1 MKNIFLSGLHLL
13 FAGLL
18 LGQNGT
24 STFEGRIIEAA
35 PSARGVS
42 FALIQ
47 ADDAFTY
54 SDLDGFFEITLA
66 KGQATIEVS
75 QLGYETTTFELSSGQ
90 DNYILP
96 SSPILL
102 EQVLVSSTLQYSQ
115 PQSDTWI
122 DPAQQITQARDIGDL
137 FRDIPGFG
145 LSRKGGFAV
154 DPTFRGFKYEQLN
167 VIYDGGAQTTYAC
180 PGRMDP
186 ATTHINPQE
195 VEKIEV
201 IRGPF
206 SVRYG
211 PTTGA
216 VINIVTEGIPRSHD
230 RRLHGAVQSGYE
242 TNGNTHLGQLQ
253 LNRSGDKVDFAA
265 GAGWKEYGSYVSGDG
280 TQIPSSFSAYDY
292 NLKTAYRPDEQQL
305 LQMSW
310 RSAFHRDVLHSGL
323 AMDTDSDDSHFLTLD
338 YRRQQLTPFISQLR
352 FKAYATQVDHVMTNA
367 RRPNFMM
374 VEAVA
379 DVQAN
384 TYGAQVEL
392 SLNPK
397 PQLLIYTGL
406 DYRGL
411 KRSGDRTRLMK
422 RNMMTGE
429 PLPMPMTM
437 VDAIWQDARINQA
450 GAFAEARYYFDPQW
464 TFLAG
469 MRLDRID
476 GQPKA
481 PAADFFELYDGNI
494 QADVHWN
501 YSATAALSHQMNG
514 GWNMQ
519 LAIGRGVRSP
529 NMIERYI
536 NHFTVGQDAYEYVGN
551 PHLKPEANHQ
561 IEWSTEYQHNHWQAG
576 VNIFYARIGNYIM
589 GVVDTNLNRKF
600 MGSLPYARRF
610 TNLDQVEKFGTEF
623 NASCTLHSNWSLS
636 GTLAYTW
643 AQDQLANE
651 PLAEI
656 SPLAGTIGLRH
667 ERAHWWVQT
676 DLRIVGEQNRVS
688 QRFDEQT
695 TPGFSTLDLRLGTEL
710 IEGLSLGV
718 AVLNVFDTN
727 YREHLNRSYRNS
739 ATPGIILEPGR
750 NITFFGKYAF

>member
-1 MKNIFLSGLHLL
+1 MKNIFLSGLFLL
-13 FAGLL
+13 SVGLL

-24 STFEGRIIEAA
+24 SKFEGRIMEEA
-35 PSARGVS
+35 PSTHGVS

-47 ADDAFTY
+47 AGDVFTY
-54 SDLDGFFEITLA
+54 SDLDGFFEITVS
-66 KGQATIEVS
+66 KSQTTMEVS
-75 QLGYETTTFELSSGQ
+75 QLGYETTVFEL
-90 DNYILP
+90 NKNKEIYVLP
-96 SSPILL
+96 SAPILL
-102 EQVLVSSTLQYSQ
+102 EEVLVSSTPHYSQ

-122 DPAQQITQARDIGDL
+122 DPAQQITQPRDIGDL
-137 FRDIPGFG
+137 FRNIPGFG

-195 VEKIEV
+195 VEKIEI

-216 VINIVTEGIPRSHD
+216 VINIVTEGIPHSQD
-230 RRLHGAVQSGYE
+230 RQIHGSVQSGYE
-242 TNGNTHLGQLQ
+242 TNGNTHFGQFQ
-253 LNRSGDKVDFAA
+253 LNRSGEEIDLTV
-265 GAGWKEYGSYVSGDG
+265 GGGWKDYGSYTSGDG
-280 TQIPSSFSAYDY
+280 TLIPSSFSAYDY
-292 NLKTAYRPDEQQL
+292 NVKAAYRPDEQQL
-305 LQMSW
+305 LQVGW

-338 YRRQQLTPFISQLR
+338 YRRQQLSPLISQLR
-352 FKAYATQVDHVMTNA
+352 FKAYATQVEHVMTNT

-384 TYGAQVEL
+384 TYGAQAEL
-392 SLNPK
+392 TLTPK
-397 PQLLIYTGL
+397 PKVLIHTGL
-406 DYRGL
+406 DYRGVA
-411 KRSGDRTRLMK
+411 RSGDRNRLVK

-437 VDAIWQDARINQA
+437 VDAIWQDAGINQA
-450 GAFAEARYYFDPQW
+450 GVFTEARYYFDPQW
-464 TFLAG
+464 TLLAG

-476 GQPKA
+476 GQANA
-481 PAADFFELYDGNI
+481 PAADFLELYKGNI

-501 YSATAALSHQMNG
+501 YSATAALSHQTHS
-514 GWNMQ
+514 GWSMQ

-551 PHLKPEANHQ
+551 PHLNPETNHQ
-561 IEWSTEYQHNHWQAG
+561 IEWSTEIQRSRWQAG
-576 VNIFYARIGNYIM
+576 LNVFYARIDNYIM
-589 GVVDTNLNRKF
+589 GIVDTTLDRKF
-600 MGSLPYARRF
+600 MGNLLHARRF
-610 TNLDQVEKFGTEF
+610 SNLDQVDKFGTEINANF
-623 NASCTLHSNWSLS
+623 NLHTNWSIN

-643 AQDQLANE
+643 AQDQIADE

-656 SPLAGTIGLRH
+656 SPWASTIGLRH
-667 ERAHWWVQT
+667 ERTHWWAQT
-676 DLRIVGEQNRVS
+676 DLRIVGEQNRIS
-688 QRFDEQT
+688 QRFDEQA
-695 TPGFSTLDLRLGTEL
+695 TPGFSTLDLRVGAEL

-718 AVLNVFDTN
+718 AVLNVLDSN